1 MLYPH
6 LIHTFD
12 NRNNLTGVWVVISRS
27 NLAPED
33 WSWTNLTPFKG
44 DVYVPSP
51 DLVSEDSCFKF
62 NTLHD
67 AHKFLARFWAAYV
80 KIEEES
86 RFGSDS
92 LGQASM
98 AFLTLEGGSYVS

>member
-12 NRNNLTGVWVVISRS
+12 NQNNLTGVWVVISRS
-27 NLAPED
+27 NLTPED

-51 DLVSEDSCFKF
+51 DLLNEESCFKF

-80 KIEEES
+80 RVEEEA
-86 RFGSDS
+86 RFGFDPIKKNTVS
-92 LGQASM
+92 
-98 AFLTLEGGSYVS
+98 FLTLEG

>member
-12 NRNNLTGVWVVISRS
+12 NQSNLTGVWVVISRS
-27 NLAPED
+27 NLTFED

-51 DLVSEDSCFKF
+51 DIVSEGSCFKF

-80 KIEEES
+80 KVEEEGH
-86 RFGSDS
+86 FDSDPI
-92 LGQASM
+92 GKATM
-98 AFLTLEGGSYVS
+98 TF